1 MMSCRGLVFR
11 ALLFLGVITSLLSCT
26 TEVDY
31 SLGVEFLPSN
41 QKMELRRRVYE
52 KGVMKEGETTVPC
65 SLSSTS
71 LYITDSIPSTNMQY
85 GYFGCE
91 NSDVFGRRTAGF
103 LSQMIFSLSLNEER
117 GWGYRP
123 IFDSMI
129 ISLYV
134 TDFHGDTTQKQRF
147 NIYEITSNDYL
158 TLSDSSFR
166 INFDPTPYISKE
178 PVFYFEFPDQEN
190 GVYVGDISAPVG
202 RNVLLKQTPASR
214 QYIERLMCMTDLEA
228 NGGYAFDTDSL
239 YAMGNE
245 KHFLDNIRGVYI
257 LPAEDETKGEGAT
270 FATQLE
276 YTSMMLYSRSRYE
289 EDPTIIRDT
298 TYMIYNFY
306 LNPQTYDI
314 DCGNMSITT
323 VDHNLEGSK
332 VLGTQELGSE
342 VSVCYVDGMGGVVTE
357 LNFTDEFIRSLAELY
372 TSYDDALIAI
382 NQARMSIYL
391 EGSDYDYM
399 LLDPFAMGVIMDDSM
414 VRMGMYTDYNGLKVI
429 ADYHYTAESNS
440 TIPYDGYLNRSLGCY
455 TMDIS
460 SYVQL
465 LFEKVADNLNEDGSV
480 NLEKFSAD
488 YTPAE
493 ESLVQYRRIYIGP
506 AATSLFDMKHQSI
519 YGTDLDV
526 AGVKNKAPIKLEIT
540 YTIVS

>member
-1 MMSCRGLVFR
+1 MSCRGLVFR

-71 LYITDSIPSTNMQY
+71 LYITDSIPSTNLQY

-123 IFDSMI
+123 IFDSMS

-134 TDFHGDTTQKQRF
+134 TDFHGD
-147 NIYEITSNDYL
+147 IYEITSNDYL

-190 GVYVGDISAPVG
+190 GVYVGDISAPVE
-202 RNVLLKQTPASR
+202 RSVLLKQTPASR

-228 NGGYAFDTDSL
+228 NGGYALDTDSL

-245 KHFLDNIRGVYI
+245 RHFLDNIRGVYI
-257 LPAEDETKGEGAT
+257 LPAEDEIKGEGAT
-270 FATQLE
+270 FATLLE
-276 YTSMMLYSRSRYE
+276 YTSMLLSSRGRYE
-289 EDPTIIRDT
+289 EDPTI
-298 TYMIYNFY
+298 
-306 LNPQTYDI
+306 
-314 DCGNMSITT
+314 S
-323 VDHNLEGSK
+323 
-332 VLGTQELGSE
+332 
-342 VSVCYVDGMGGVVTE
+342 
-357 LNFTDEFIRSLAELY
+357 
-372 TSYDDALIAI
+372 
-382 NQARMSIYL
+382 
-391 EGSDYDYM
+391 
-399 LLDPFAMGVIMDDSM
+399 
-414 VRMGMYTDYNGLKVI
+414 
-429 ADYHYTAESNS
+429 
-440 TIPYDGYLNRSLGCY
+440 
-455 TMDIS
+455 
-460 SYVQL
+460 
-465 LFEKVADNLNEDGSV
+465 
-480 NLEKFSAD
+480 
-488 YTPAE
+488 
-493 ESLVQYRRIYIGP
+493 
-506 AATSLFDMKHQSI
+506 
-519 YGTDLDV
+519 
-526 AGVKNKAPIKLEIT
+526 
-540 YTIVS
+540 